1 MSYFDW
7 MINANYFLTVCAQS
21 WQRVTIPSDGSY
33 NSLKRFP
40 AGNIPWN
47 RFSCVILICFGTT
60 YLPYNRGRCMLFIV
74 YCQQEED
81 WQFCYY
87 NVEVECVFFP
97 LYGQNEMLRT

>member
-1 MSYFDW
+1 
-7 MINANYFLTVCAQS
+7 
-21 WQRVTIPSDGSY
+21 
-33 NSLKRFP
+33 
-40 AGNIPWN
+40 
-47 RFSCVILICFGTT
+47 
-60 YLPYNRGRCMLFIV
+60 MLFIV